1 MAKQHG
7 PCFVIRFR
15 GRQSRMTPEEVIKN
29 HLEPLQ
35 DVLTTWIEGPYV
47 AKMLSE
53 PETRERYMGF
63 VEGIRLSRA
72 NVIQAIYNL
81 TPQEEEE

>member
-1 MAKQHG
+1 MEIDYG
-7 PCFVIRFR
+7 YYGLGLVVV
-15 GRQSRMTPEEVIKN
+15 MTPEEVIKN

-53 PETRERYMGF
+53 PESRERYMGF
-63 VEGIRLSRA
+63 VEGMRLSRA
-72 NVIQAIYNL
+72 NVIQAIINL

>member
-1 MAKQHG
+1 MVQ
-7 PCFVIRFR
+7 RFEIP
-15 GRQSRMTPEEVIKN
+15 MTPEEVIKN

-47 AKMLSE
+47 AKMLAE
-53 PETRERYMGF
+53 PESRERYMGF

-72 NVIQAIYNL
+72 NVIQAINNL

>member
-1 MAKQHG
+1 
-7 PCFVIRFR
+7 
-15 GRQSRMTPEEVIKN
+15 MTPEEVIKK

-35 DVLTTWIEGPYV
+35 DEITKWIESPYV
-47 AKMLSE
+47 VKMLGE

-63 VEGIRLSRA
+63 VEGLRLSRA
-72 NVIQAIYNL
+72 NVIQAIINL

>member
-1 MAKQHG
+1 
-7 PCFVIRFR
+7 
-15 GRQSRMTPEEVIKN
+15 MTPEEVIKN
-29 HLEPLQ
+29 YLEPLQ

>member
-1 MAKQHG
+1 
-7 PCFVIRFR
+7 
-15 GRQSRMTPEEVIKN
+15 MTPEEVIKK

-35 DVLTTWIEGPYV
+35 DEITKWIESPYV
-47 AKMLSE
+47 AKMLGE

-63 VEGIRLSRA
+63 VEGLRLSRA
-72 NVIQAIYNL
+72 NVIQAIINL

>member
-1 MAKQHG
+1 
-7 PCFVIRFR
+7 
-15 GRQSRMTPEEVIKN
+15 MTPEEVIKN

-63 VEGIRLSRA
+63 VEGMRLSRA
-72 NVIQAIYNL
+72 NVIQAITNL

>member
-1 MAKQHG
+1 
-7 PCFVIRFR
+7 
-15 GRQSRMTPEEVIKN
+15 MTPEEIIKN
-29 HLEPLQ
+29 HLEPLEN
-35 DVLTTWIEGPYV
+35 VLTTWIEGPYV

>member
-1 MAKQHG
+1 
-7 PCFVIRFR
+7 
-15 GRQSRMTPEEVIKN
+15 
-29 HLEPLQ
+29 
-35 DVLTTWIEGPYV
+35 
-47 AKMLSE
+47 
-53 PETRERYMGF
+53 MGF

>member
-1 MAKQHG
+1 
-7 PCFVIRFR
+7 
-15 GRQSRMTPEEVIKN
+15 MTPEEVIKN

-35 DVLTTWIEGPYV
+35 EVLTTWIEGPYV

-53 PETRERYMGF
+53 PDTRERYMGF
-63 VEGIRLSRA
+63 VEGMRLSRA
-72 NVIQAIYNL
+72 NVIQAITNL

>member
-1 MAKQHG
+1 
-7 PCFVIRFR
+7 
-15 GRQSRMTPEEVIKN
+15 MTPEEVIKN

-35 DVLTTWIEGPYV
+35 DVLTTWIEGTYV

-72 NVIQAIYNL
+72 NVIQAITNL

>member
-1 MAKQHG
+1 
-7 PCFVIRFR
+7 
-15 GRQSRMTPEEVIKN
+15 MTPEEVIKN
-29 HLEPLQ
+29 YLEPLQ

-72 NVIQAIYNL
+72 NVIQAITNL

>member
-1 MAKQHG
+1 
-7 PCFVIRFR
+7 
-15 GRQSRMTPEEVIKN
+15 MTPEEVIKN
-29 HLEPLQ
+29 HLEPIQ
-35 DVLTTWIEGPYV
+35 DALTTWIEGPYV
-47 AKMLSE
+47 AKMLAQ

-72 NVIQAIYNL
+72 NVIQAIINL

>member
-1 MAKQHG
+1 MQGGNRKHVCMVQ
-7 PCFVIRFR
+7 RFEIP
-15 GRQSRMTPEEVIKN
+15 MTPEEVIKN

-35 DVLTTWIEGPYV
+35 EVLTTWIEGPYV
-47 AKMLSE
+47 AKMLNE
-53 PETRERYMGF
+53 PATRERYIGF

-72 NVIQAIYNL
+72 NVIQAITNL

>member
-1 MAKQHG
+1 MQG
-7 PCFVIRFR
+7 SYRTNVRVVQRFEIP
-15 GRQSRMTPEEVIKN
+15 MTPEEVIKN

-72 NVIQAIYNL
+72 NVIQAIINL

>member
-1 MAKQHG
+1 
-7 PCFVIRFR
+7 
-15 GRQSRMTPEEVIKN
+15 MTPEEVIKN

-35 DVLTTWIEGPYV
+35 DVLTTWIESPYV
-47 AKMLSE
+47 AKMLVE
-53 PETRERYMGF
+53 PESRERYMGF

-72 NVIQAIYNL
+72 NVIQAIINL

>member
-1 MAKQHG
+1 
-7 PCFVIRFR
+7 
-15 GRQSRMTPEEVIKN
+15 MTPEEIIKN

-35 DVLTTWIEGPYV
+35 DELTKWIEAPYIQ
-47 AKMLSE
+47 KMLSE

-72 NVIQAIYNL
+72 NVIQAIINL
-81 TPQEEEE
+81 TPKEEEE

>member
-1 MAKQHG
+1 
-7 PCFVIRFR
+7 
-15 GRQSRMTPEEVIKN
+15 MTPEEVINN
-29 HLEPLQ
+29 HLIPIENA
-35 DVLTTWIEGPYV
+35 LTEWIESPYV
-47 AKMLSE
+47 AKMLAD

-72 NVIQAIYNL
+72 NVIQAIINL

>member
-1 MAKQHG
+1 
-7 PCFVIRFR
+7 
-15 GRQSRMTPEEVIKN
+15 MTPEEVIKN

-35 DVLTTWIEGPYV
+35 EVLTTWIEGPYV

-81 TPQEEEE
+81 TPQEEQE

>member
-1 MAKQHG
+1 
-7 PCFVIRFR
+7 
-15 GRQSRMTPEEVIKN
+15 MTPEEVIKN

-47 AKMLSE
+47 AKMLQSE
-53 PETRERYMGF
+53 YRERYEGF
-63 VEGIRLSRA
+63 VEGIRVSRA
-72 NVIQAIYNL
+72 NVLEAIKNL